1 MSPNEELCV
10 LHQQRDGMARITL
23 NRPQRLNSF
32 NVEMHGQFAE
42 AVDRVRSDDAVRVL
56 VLTGAGRAF
65 CAGQDLNDRKVD
77 PGAPPVDLGK
87 SLENYYRPLILGL
100 RSLPMPVICAVNGV
114 AAGAGAS
121 VALACDM
128 VIAARSASFVQAF
141 SRIGLIPDA
150 GGTWFLPH
158 LVGNA
163 RAVGMALTGDALSA
177 EQAAQW
183 GLIWKCV
190 DDVELMPTVDELAG
204 RFARGA
210 ARGLAAIKR
219 TLQEATGHSLEQ
231 QMDLERDVQRELGFT
246 EDYREGVTA
255 FVEKRAPVFKGR

>member
-1 MSPNEELCV
+1 
-10 LHQQRDGMARITL
+10 
-23 NRPQRLNSF
+23 
-32 NVEMHGQFAE
+32 
-42 AVDRVRSDDAVRVL
+42 
-56 VLTGAGRAF
+56 
-65 CAGQDLNDRKVD
+65 
-77 PGAPPVDLGK
+77 
-87 SLENYYRPLILGL
+87 LILGL

-190 DDVELMPTVDELAG
+190 DDVELMPTVAELAG
-204 RFARGA
+204 RFARGPG
-210 ARGLAAIKR
+210 RGLAAIKR